1 LFHALGQGGRP
12 NLWLAP
18 FLHLAVVIVQHSSHG
33 SGVDAMIG
41 KDRGVMCNIMPRST
55 E

>member
-1 LFHALGQGGRP
+1 
-12 NLWLAP
+12 LAKAEDRTCGLRL

-41 KDRGVMCNIMPRST
+41 KDRGVMYNIMPRST